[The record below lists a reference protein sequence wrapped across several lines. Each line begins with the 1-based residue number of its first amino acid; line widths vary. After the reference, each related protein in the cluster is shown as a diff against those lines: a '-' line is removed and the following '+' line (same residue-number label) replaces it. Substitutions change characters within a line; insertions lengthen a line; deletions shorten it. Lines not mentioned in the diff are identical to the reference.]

1 MIQAPVKMAVPV
13 PLMVS
18 IVIVLLTFTAVIVN
32 TRMMVS
38 TTLAEV

>member
-1 MIQAPVKMAVPV
+1 MIQSPVKMAVPV

>member
-1 MIQAPVKMAVPV
+1 MILAPVKMAVPV